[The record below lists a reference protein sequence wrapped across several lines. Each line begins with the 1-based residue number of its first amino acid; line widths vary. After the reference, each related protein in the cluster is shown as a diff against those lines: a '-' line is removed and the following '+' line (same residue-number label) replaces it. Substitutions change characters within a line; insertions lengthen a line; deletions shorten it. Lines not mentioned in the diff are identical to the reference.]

1 MQGHGIQF
9 YGIIKASK
17 RSKGEV
23 KMPWKDKT
31 VEELRKEFVE
41 AAESCSNFSSLCRE
55 FGISRATGYKWVAR
69 YESEEPLTDRSRR
82 PNITANKTPYAVE
95 NQIIESRI
103 NHPGWGAK
111 KIKVSLENKGIPM
124 PCIKTV
130 NNILNRYGCISKE
143 ESLKHKAFTRF
154 EKERCNEMWQT
165 DFKGEFKMQDGKY
178 CFPLDIF
185 DDHSRFVIKIKPSES
200 TSNIVLPTF
209 REVFYEYGMPDSILS
224 DNGAQFAGF
233 RQGYTQFEK
242 WLMNHDVLP
251 IHGRIKHPQTQGK
264 IERFHR
270 AMDQELL
277 KHYTPKDIAD
287 AERVFNDW
295 RNCYNQER
303 PHEALGM
310 KCPSDIYVPS
320 ERVYCDQ
327 VQKYEYSGKYHV
339 IKVNNWG
346 YLRFDRWQIYLSET
360 MINEHIEF
368 RPNPNGDTFI
378 ACYRNFAIAE
388 FDVHTGKLIHRKIWR
403 L

>member
-1 MQGHGIQF
+1 
-9 YGIIKASK
+9 
-17 RSKGEV
+17 
-23 KMPWKDKT
+23 MPWKEKT

-41 AAESCSNFSSLCRE
+41 AAASCSNFSSLCRE
-55 FGISRATGYKWVAR
+55 FGITRATGYKWVKR
-69 YESEEPLTDRSRR
+69 YEKDETLSDRSRR
-82 PNITANKTPYAVE
+82 PNITANKTAEVIE
-95 NQIIESRI
+95 IQIIEARTT
-103 NHPGWGAK
+103 HPGWGAK
-111 KIKVSLENKGIPM
+111 KIKVSLENKGVEM
-124 PCIKTV
+124 PCVKTV

-165 DFKGEFKMQDGKY
+165 DFKGEFRMQDGNY

-185 DDHSRFVIKIKPSES
+185 DDHSRFVIRIKPSKS
-200 TSNIVLPTF
+200 TSNLVLPTF
-209 REVFYEYGMPDSILS
+209 REAFYEYGMPDSVLS

-270 AMDQELL
+270 AMNQELL
-277 KHYTPKDIAD
+277 KYYIPKDIAD
-287 AERVFNDW
+287 AERVFSDW
-295 RNCYNQER
+295 RNTYNNER

-310 KCPSDIYVPS
+310 KCPSDIYTPS
-320 ERVYCDQ
+320 SRTYRDQ
-327 VQKYEYSGKYHV
+327 VDKYEYSGKYHV
-339 IKVNNWG
+339 IKGNSWG
-346 YLRFDRWQIYLSET
+346 YVRFGGWQIYLSET
-360 MINEHIEF
+360 MANEHIEF

-378 ACYRNFAIAE
+378 ACYRNFAIGE
-388 FDVHTGKLIHRKIWR
+388 FDVHTGKLLHRKIWR

>member
-1 MQGHGIQF
+1 
-9 YGIIKASK
+9 
-17 RSKGEV
+17 
-23 KMPWKDKT
+23 MPWKDKT

-41 AAESCSNFSSLCRE
+41 AATSCSNFSSLCRE
-55 FGISRATGYKWVAR
+55 FGITRSTGYKWLAR
-69 YESEEPLTDRSRR
+69 YENKESLSDRSKR
-82 PNITANKTPYAVE
+82 PNVTANKTPTAIE
-95 NQIIESRI
+95 TQIIEARTV
-103 NHPGWGAK
+103 HPGWGAK
-111 KIKVSLENKGIPM
+111 KIKISLENKGIEM
-124 PCIKTV
+124 PCTKTV

-143 ESLKHKAFTRF
+143 ESLKHKSFTRF

-165 DFKGEFKMQDGKY
+165 DFKGEFKMQDGNY

-185 DDHSRFVIKIKPSES
+185 DDHSRFVIRIKPSES
-200 TSNIVLPTF
+200 TSNLVLPTF
-209 REVFYEYGMPDSILS
+209 REAFYEYGMPDSVLS

-270 AMDQELL
+270 AMNQELL

-295 RNCYNQER
+295 RNCYNNER

-310 KCPSDIYVPS
+310 KCPSDIYIPS
-320 ERVYCDQ
+320 ERIYRDTVN
-327 VQKYEYSGKYHV
+327 KYEYSGKYHV
-339 IKVNNWG
+339 IKGNSWG
-346 YLRFDRWQIYLSET
+346 YVRFGGWQIYLSET
-360 MINEHIEF
+360 MIGEHIEF
-368 RPNPNGDTFI
+368 RPNPSGDTFI
-378 ACYRNFAIAE
+378 ACYRNFAIGE
-388 FDVHTGKLIHRKIWR
+388 FDVHTGKLLHRKIWR

>member
-1 MQGHGIQF
+1 
-9 YGIIKASK
+9 
-17 RSKGEV
+17 
-23 KMPWKDKT
+23 MPWKDKT

-41 AAESCSNFSSLCRE
+41 AATSCSNFSSLCRE
-55 FGISRATGYKWVAR
+55 FGITRATGYKWLAR
-69 YESEEPLTDRSRR
+69 YENKESLSDRSKR
-82 PNITANKTPYAVE
+82 PNVTANKTPISIE
-95 NQIIESRI
+95 MQIIEARTV
-103 NHPGWGAK
+103 HPGWGAK
-111 KIKVSLENKGIPM
+111 KIKVSLENKGTEM

-143 ESLKHKAFTRF
+143 ESLKHKSFTRF

-165 DFKGEFKMQDGKY
+165 DFKGEFKMQDGNY

-185 DDHSRFVIKIKPSES
+185 DDHSRFVIRIKPSES
-200 TSNIVLPTF
+200 TSNLVLPTF
-209 REVFYEYGMPDSILS
+209 KEAFYEYGMPDSVLS

-233 RQGYTQFEK
+233 RQGYTEFEK

-270 AMDQELL
+270 AMNQELL

-287 AERVFNDW
+287 AERVFHDW
-295 RNCYNQER
+295 RNCYNNER

-320 ERVYCDQ
+320 ERIYRDIVN
-327 VQKYEYSGKYHV
+327 KYEYSGKYHV
-339 IKVNNWG
+339 IKVNSWG
-346 YLRFDRWQIYLSET
+346 YARFANWQIYLSET
-360 MINEHIEF
+360 MANEHIEF

-388 FDVHTGKLIHRKIWR
+388 FDVHTGKLLHRKIGR

>member
-1 MQGHGIQF
+1 
-9 YGIIKASK
+9 
-17 RSKGEV
+17 
-23 KMPWKDKT
+23 MPWKDKT

-41 AAESCSNFSSLCRE
+41 AAQDCSNFSSLCRE
-55 FGISRATGYKWVAR
+55 FGITRKTGYKWLSR
-69 YESEEPLTDRSRR
+69 YEADEELSDRSRR
-82 PNITANKTPYAVE
+82 PNVTANKTAAETELKIVE
-95 NQIIESRI
+95 VRSS
-103 NHPGWGAK
+103 HPGWGAK
-111 KIKVSLENKGIPM
+111 KIKVSLENKGVEM

-185 DDHSRFVIKIKPSES
+185 DDHSRFVIRIKPSES
-200 TSNIVLPTF
+200 TSNLVLPTF
-209 REVFYEYGMPDSILS
+209 REAFYEYGMPDSVLS

-270 AMDQELL
+270 AMNQELL
-277 KHYTPKDIAD
+277 KHYTPKDISD

-295 RNCYNQER
+295 RNCYNNER

-320 ERVYCDQ
+320 NRVYRDD
-327 VQKYEYSGKYHV
+327 VKKYEYSGKYHV
-339 IKVNNWG
+339 IKVNSWG
-346 YLRFDRWQIYLSET
+346 YVRFDRWQIYLSET
-360 MINEHIEF
+360 MIDEYIEF

-378 ACYRNFAIAE
+378 ACYRNFGIGE
-388 FDVHTGKLIHRKIWR
+388 FDVHTGKLLHRKIWR

>member
-1 MQGHGIQF
+1 
-9 YGIIKASK
+9 
-17 RSKGEV
+17 
-23 KMPWKDKT
+23 MPWKDKT
-31 VEELRKEFVE
+31 VEELRKEFAE
-41 AAESCSNFSSLCRE
+41 AAQSSFNFSELCRE
-55 FGISRATGYKWVAR
+55 FGITRATGYKWLKR
-69 YESEEPLTDRSRR
+69 YEMDEPLTDRSRR
-82 PNITANKTPYAVE
+82 PSITANKTSEEKELQIVE
-95 NQIIESRI
+95 TRSK
-103 NHPGWGAK
+103 HPGWGAK
-111 KIKVSLENKGIPM
+111 KIKVSLENKGVEM

-143 ESLKHKAFTRF
+143 ESLKHKAFTCF

-165 DFKGEFKMQDGKY
+165 DFKGEFKMRDGNY

-185 DDHSRFVIKIKPSES
+185 DDHSRFVIKIKPSKS
-200 TSNIVLPTF
+200 TSNLVLPTF
-209 REVFYEYGMPDSILS
+209 REAFYEYGMPDSVLS

-233 RQGYTQFEK
+233 RQGYTRFEK
-242 WLMNHDVLP
+242 WLMDHDVLP

-270 AMDQELL
+270 AMNQELL
-277 KHYTPKDIAD
+277 KHYTPKDLSD

-295 RNCYNQER
+295 RNCYNNER

-320 ERVYCDQ
+320 KRIYDDKVD
-327 VQKYEYSGKYHV
+327 KYEYSGKYHV
-339 IKVNNWG
+339 IKGNNWG
-346 YLRFDRWQIYLSET
+346 YVRFGGWQIYLSET
-360 MINEHIEF
+360 MANEHIEF
-368 RPNPNGDTFI
+368 RPNPSGDTFI